1 MLNWVKKKHSRWK
14 KSRWKS
20 LGKTKGFHVWN
31 SDFINFFWQ
40 VTNIFSGE
48 RNVKTFYFFF
58 LCEKWGRKCFQVQC
72 MKRTLNTF
80 LCENEGKKKLECFG
94 NFSVFLKSICK
105 KKMFCHVS
113 SEKKYW
119 WEKTKKYFSCH
130 LWSPSKKQNFRR
142 FIFSCVKTPGAQED
156 NVVCIK
162 GPEEYKT

>member
-31 SDFINFFWQ
+31 SDFIKNVWQ

-48 RNVKTFYFFF
+48 RNVKTFFFSPVWKMREKMFSSSMHEKNIEYFFVW
-58 LCEKWGRKCFQVQC
+58 KWG
-72 MKRTLNTF
+72 
-80 LCENEGKKKLECFG
+80 GKKLECFG

-156 NVVCIK
+156 NIVCIK